1 MNRHFLQLKEAM
13 QNTRADYNMLWGGGL
28 HRTEGVS
35 LLIALSFSF
44 TGGEEGLEFL
54 RRKSLEIHSSV
65 AVLSRYRTNVCMSTF
80 VPKICPGL
88 SMSRHNGLVTNLN
101 IKQRTL
107 AAVRYKGF
115 RNHT

>member
-13 QNTRADYNMLWGGGL
+13 QNTRADYNML

-65 AVLSRYRTNVCMSTF
+65 AVLSRY
-80 VPKICPGL
+80 
-88 SMSRHNGLVTNLN
+88 
-101 IKQRTL
+101 
-107 AAVRYKGF
+107 
-115 RNHT
+115 

>member
-44 TGGEEGLEFL
+44 TGGEEGLELL

-65 AVLSRYRTNVCMSTF
+65 AVLSRY
-80 VPKICPGL
+80 
-88 SMSRHNGLVTNLN
+88 
-101 IKQRTL
+101 
-107 AAVRYKGF
+107 
-115 RNHT
+115 

>member
-13 QNTRADYNMLWGGGL
+13 QNTRADYNMLWVGGGL

-44 TGGEEGLEFL
+44 TEEGLELL

-65 AVLSRYRTNVCMSTF
+65 AVLSRY
-80 VPKICPGL
+80 
-88 SMSRHNGLVTNLN
+88 
-101 IKQRTL
+101 
-107 AAVRYKGF
+107 
-115 RNHT
+115 

>member
-13 QNTRADYNMLWGGGL
+13 QNTRADYNMLGGGL

-65 AVLSRYRTNVCMSTF
+65 AVLSR
-80 VPKICPGL
+80 
-88 SMSRHNGLVTNLN
+88 H
-101 IKQRTL
+101 
-107 AAVRYKGF
+107 
-115 RNHT
+115 

>member
-13 QNTRADYNMLWGGGL
+13 QNTRADYNMLWGGGF
-28 HRTEGVS
+28 TS

-65 AVLSRYRTNVCMSTF
+65 AVLSRY
-80 VPKICPGL
+80 
-88 SMSRHNGLVTNLN
+88 
-101 IKQRTL
+101 
-107 AAVRYKGF
+107 
-115 RNHT
+115 

>member
-13 QNTRADYNMLWGGGL
+13 QNTRADYNMLGG
-28 HRTEGVS
+28 REGVS

-65 AVLSRYRTNVCMSTF
+65 AVLSRY
-80 VPKICPGL
+80 
-88 SMSRHNGLVTNLN
+88 
-101 IKQRTL
+101 
-107 AAVRYKGF
+107 
-115 RNHT
+115 